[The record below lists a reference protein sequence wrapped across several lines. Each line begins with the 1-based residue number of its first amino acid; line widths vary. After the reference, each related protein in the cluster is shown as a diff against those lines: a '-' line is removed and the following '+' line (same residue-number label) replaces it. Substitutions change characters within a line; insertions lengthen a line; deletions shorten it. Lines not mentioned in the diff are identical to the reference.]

1 MPVPADPGEPGLVD
15 LTIELAVEFGQTKT
29 VHRIKKNGTLKVRNG
44 SQDATLTIASP
55 APEPPF
61 VLSGCT
67 NGVSSFIVDPR
78 SSKTVTIS
86 DAYDEGA
93 SFTYTAQIEG
103 SQQEDPIVIIERR

>member
-1 MPVPADPGEPGLVD
+1 MPTPADPGEPGLID
-15 LTIELAVEFGQTKT
+15 LTVELAVELGQTKT
-29 VHRIKKNGTLKVRNG
+29 VHRIKKGGAFKVRNG
-44 SQDATLTIASP
+44 SPDATLTIASP

-67 NGVSSFIVDPR
+67 SGVSSFVVDPR

-86 DAYDEGA
+86 EAYDEGA

-103 SQQEDPIVIIERR
+103 SQPEDPIVIIERR